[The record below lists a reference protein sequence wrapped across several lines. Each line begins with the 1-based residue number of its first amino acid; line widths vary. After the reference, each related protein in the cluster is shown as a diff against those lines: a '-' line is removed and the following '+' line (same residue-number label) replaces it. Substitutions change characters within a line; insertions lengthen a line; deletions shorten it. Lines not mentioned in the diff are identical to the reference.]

1 MHIPVN
7 MLIAAAIIGGAP
19 VNGQQQ
25 IWIEGDGFPSPQIE
39 SLDIKAHNRNGVGL
53 RFSAPQNESSN
64 TMRLSSEI
72 SGSHAGYIVI
82 DLRKFP
88 RLDLGSYRT
97 EFDGHKKVI
106 WTLRYGEENLC
117 FVNDDGRNRI
127 EMVFQIG
134 APPKLYNIQVSN
146 CNVSTLEIPSK

>member
-1 MHIPVN
+1 
-7 MLIAAAIIGGAP
+7 MLIATAVIGGTP

-53 RFSAPQNESSN
+53 RFSAQRNESSN
-64 TMRLSSEI
+64 TMRFSADI
-72 SGSHAGYIVI
+72 SGAHAGDIVI
-82 DLRKFP
+82 DVRKFP

-97 EFDGHKKVI
+97 EFDGRKKVI

-117 FVNDDGRNRI
+117 FVNDDGRSRI

-134 APPKLYNIQVSN
+134 AAPKLYNIQVSN